1 MVANEVVTR
10 AGTDVE
16 NTWSHHKGSLYNWTS
31 FFGRMVYKQ
40 NTKKKT
46 SVIIGLATAI
56 SPIPPVQRRADVE
69 KRSQNFSKVII
80 SLFWQIDQLVACVLQ
95 HPRGRNE
102 P

>member
-16 NTWSHHKGSLYNWTS
+16 NTWSTSQGLSLQLDI

-80 SLFWQIDQLVACVLQ
+80 SLFWQLDQLVEFVLQ

>member
-1 MVANEVVTR
+1 MLKTPGCGHKVVFTT
-10 AGTDVE
+10 GHLFWQD
-16 NTWSHHKGSLYNWTS
+16 G
-31 FFGRMVYKQ
+31 MQ
-40 NTKKKT
+40 TKMQKKT

-69 KRSQNFSKVII
+69 KRSQNFSKLII
-80 SLFWQIDQLVACVLQ
+80 SLFWQIDQLVEFVLQ